1 MQHAIQHNVLR
12 PALRPHPQSPD
23 TMLLVTG
30 VATKTPKV
38 PKVPVTH
45 EIFDAAVRVGDALNS
60 AS

>member
-1 MQHAIQHNVLR
+1 
-12 PALRPHPQSPD
+12 
-23 TMLLVTG
+23 MLLVTG